1 MYPEFA
7 KLLHCASMLAL
18 PASSSLLQSSSQAHC
33 KVVGLLHPLLI
44 AQGDGLQT
52 ERGWGQARAAG
63 QRIKEV
69 MEADGKPY
77 RLYFYTSPYK
87 RSHQTYQAL
96 AESFATSQ
104 VAGQQEEVQLREQ
117 DFGNFQ
123 VAAVVCWSPDGVIPR
138 SQ

>member
-1 MYPEFA
+1 MV
-7 KLLHCASMLAL
+7 
-18 PASSSLLQSSSQAHC
+18 Q
-33 KVVGLLHPLLI
+33 
-44 AQGDGLQT
+44 QT

-63 QRIKEV
+63 HRIRKV

-87 RSHQTYQAL
+87 RSHQTYEAL
-96 AESFATSQ
+96 AESFESKH

-123 VAAVVCWSPDGVIPR
+123 VRTRLHTSQLPR
-138 SQ
+138 AYWGSSVLASSGSLT